1 MSRQKSQIA
10 MPEKLRLQFPVI
22 STVIFFFMRL
32 PKLTSVR
39 IWFLFIMSNE
49 RHFYS
54 INETQ

>member
-1 MSRQKSQIA
+1 